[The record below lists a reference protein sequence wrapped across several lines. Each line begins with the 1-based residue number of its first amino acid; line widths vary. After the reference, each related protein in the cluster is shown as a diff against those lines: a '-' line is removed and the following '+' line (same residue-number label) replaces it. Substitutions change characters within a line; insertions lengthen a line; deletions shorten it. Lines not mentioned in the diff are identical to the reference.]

1 MSRWIAEAIVS
12 ELDNPVG
19 RLELARHATAAA
31 RVAAPGVDIEILWDG
46 MWIRRL
52 GPHYFPEP
60 DLLRMGKPKWLQ
72 SPDTAETYLRD
83 ADDYWFHVYKP
94 RPGDVVVDI
103 GAGRGEDVFAFS
115 RAVGPSGRVVA
126 IEPHPVSFQVLEK
139 FCEWNRLSNV
149 TTINCACVD
158 KATNLQIETLAGWQS
173 NYVRT
178 GEPSPTS
185 FPVNGGKFDDLC
197 GDYGIDRIDFL
208 KMNIEGAER
217 EALPGCRRALGRS
230 RFVCIAAHDFRA
242 ARGEGEHFR
251 TLDFVRRFLTESG
264 FHLTIRDGDRR
275 YWVPYHVH
283 GWLPPQSSV
292 E

>member
-1 MSRWIAEAIVS
+1 MSGWISEAIVS
-12 ELDNPVG
+12 ELDNPQG

-31 RVAAPGVDIEILWDG
+31 RVAVPRVDIEILWDG
-46 MWIRRL
+46 MWIRRV

-60 DLLRMGKPKWLQ
+60 DLFLVDEPKWLDQ
-72 SPDTAETYLRD
+72 RNTAATYLRD
-83 ADDYWFHVYKP
+83 AADYWFHVYKP
-94 RPGDVVVDI
+94 VPGDVIVDI

-115 RAVGPSGRVVA
+115 RAVGPAGRVFA

-149 TTINCACVD
+149 TTINCACVHE
-158 KATNLQIETLAGWQS
+158 AASLQIETRPVWQS

-185 FPVNGGKFDDLC
+185 FPVRGVRFDDLC
-197 GDYGIDRIDFL
+197 GEYGIDRIDFL

-217 EALPGCRRALGRS
+217 AALAGCRRALRRT

-242 ARGEGEHFR
+242 TRGEGDYFR
-251 TLDFVRRFLTESG
+251 TFDFVRGLLTEAG
-264 FHLTIRDGDRR
+264 FRLTTREDDDR
-275 YWVPYHVH
+275 YYVPYHVH
-283 GWLPPQSSV
+283 GAPPQ
-292 E
+292 